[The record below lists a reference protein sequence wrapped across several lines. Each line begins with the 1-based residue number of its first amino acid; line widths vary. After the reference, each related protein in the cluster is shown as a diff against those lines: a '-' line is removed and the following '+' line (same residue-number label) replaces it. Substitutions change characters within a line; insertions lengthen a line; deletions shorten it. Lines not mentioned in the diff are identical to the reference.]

1 MGVTEQQMRE
11 AGSRLTSGLIVRGV
25 VAILFGLVLLLWPG
39 ISLRTLMVVFGAY
52 SLVDG
57 VTAFGTAATSAQ
69 KGERWW
75 LVLHGL
81 AGIAFGVVVF
91 VWTGLTALALLYV
104 IGTWAIVRGTV
115 EFAAA
120 LTGSGEGSDRF
131 MLGLHGVLGIAF
143 GVVMWWRPGAGALA
157 LITLIATFAIVTG
170 VMRIA
175 TAIQLRNRGDAVAAA
190 VFRPSAEARALRTT
204 HVHLREER

>member
-1 MGVTEQQMRE
+1 MGVTEQRMRE

-25 VAILFGLVLLLWPG
+25 VAILFGIVLLLWPG
-39 ISLRTLMVVFGAY
+39 ISLGTLVLMFGAY

-57 VTAFGTAATSAQ
+57 VVAISTAATSAR

-81 AGIAFGVVVF
+81 AGIAAGVVAF
-91 VWTGLTALALLYV
+91 VWTGLSALALLYV
-104 IGTWAIVRGTV
+104 IGTWAIVLGTV

-120 LTGSGEGSDRF
+120 LSGRGDGSDRF
-131 MLGLHGVLGIAF
+131 MLGLHGVLGVAF

-175 TAIQLRNRGDAVAAA
+175 TAIQLRNRGEAVAAA
-190 VFRPSAEARALRTT
+190 LFPPSAEARA
-204 HVHLREER
+204 